1 VDYPIN
7 LSFAMA
13 QPTLATGPLVS
24 VVTPFYNT
32 APYLAECIESVLEQS
47 YTHFEYILVDNCSTD
62 RSGEVAET
70 YAGRDPRI
78 RLIRCTQFLQQIP
91 NYNRAL
97 LQISNDSK
105 YCKIVEA
112 DNHIFPD
119 CLRLMV
125 QAFQQSESIGL
136 VSSYWLTGNLLGG
149 SGYPYP
155 MTMMSGRE
163 RAAQHLLAS
172 SQVFGGATQVMY
184 RSALVQQYKP
194 FFDESVV
201 HADTD
206 KCLKILEDWDFGFVH
221 QVLSFMRTDNESI
234 SSGVREWQD
243 GALDRYI
250 TERRY
255 APTFLDGEES
265 ALLRRKAKRRYY
277 RALVRR
283 ALLLRG
289 GGLAFWHF
297 HQAGLKTLGETLDWP
312 YLALVTIRQ
321 LLWIISNPGMTTL
334 QALRFWKWGKGSARA
349 AQSCSLN
356 AHDSLDT

>member
-1 VDYPIN
+1 
-7 LSFAMA
+7 MA
-13 QPTLATGPLVS
+13 QATLAMGPLVS

-47 YTHFEYILVDNCSTD
+47 YTHFEYILMDNCSTD
-62 RSGEVAET
+62 GSREIAET

-112 DNHIFPD
+112 DNHILPD

-136 VSSYWLTGNLLGG
+136 VSSYWLTGNLLSG

-155 MTMMSGRE
+155 MTTMSGRE

-172 SQVFGGATQVMY
+172 SQVFGSPTQVMY
-184 RSALVQQYKP
+184 RSAVVRQHQP

-206 KCLKILEDWDFGFVH
+206 KCLKILEGWDFGFVH
-221 QVLSFMRTDNESI
+221 QVLSFLRTDNVSI
-234 SSGVREWQD
+234 SSVVRELQD
-243 GALDRYI
+243 GALDRYL

-265 ALLRRKAKRRYY
+265 ALLIRKAKRRYY

-289 GGLAFWHF
+289 GGLAFWRF
-297 HQAGLKTLGETLDWP
+297 HQAGLKTLDETLDWP

-321 LLWIISNPGMTTL
+321 LLWLISNPGMTTL
-334 QALRFWKWGKGSARA
+334 QALRFWKWGKRSARVA
-349 AQSCSLN
+349 RSCSLN
-356 AHDSLDT
+356 ADDSLNTFSEV

>member
-1 VDYPIN
+1 
-7 LSFAMA
+7 
-13 QPTLATGPLVS
+13 
-24 VVTPFYNT
+24 
-32 APYLAECIESVLEQS
+32 VLEQS
-47 YTHFEYILVDNCSTD
+47 YTHFEYILMDNCSTD
-62 RSGEVAET
+62 GSGEIAET
-70 YAGRDPRI
+70 YAARDPRI
-78 RLIRCTQFLQQIP
+78 RLIRCTQFLRQIP

-136 VSSYWLTGNLLGG
+136 VSSYWLKGNLLGG

-172 SQVFGGATQVMY
+172 SKVFGAPTQVMY
-184 RSALVQQYKP
+184 RSTLVRQHQP

-206 KCLKILEDWDFGFVH
+206 KCLKILEGWDFGFVH
-221 QVLSFMRTDNESI
+221 QVLSFMRADNESI
-234 SSGVREWQD
+234 SSGVRELQD
-243 GALDRYI
+243 GALDTYI

-255 APTFLDGEES
+255 APTFLDAEKS
-265 ALLRRKAKRRYY
+265 ALLRRNAKRRYY

-283 ALLLRG
+283 ALLLHG
-289 GGLAFWHF
+289 GGLAFWRF
-297 HQAGLKTLGETLDWP
+297 HQTGLKTLGETLDWP
-312 YLALVTIRQ
+312 YLALVTIQQ
-321 LLWIISNPGMTTL
+321 LLWLISNPGLTTL
-334 QALRFWKWGKGSARA
+334 QALRFTKWGKRSARA
-349 AQSCSLN
+349 AQSSSLN
-356 AHDSLDT
+356 ADDTLNT